1 MLIKSHKGESKLSME
16 NKVQEVEGIRI
27 GDIVEYRLGAR
38 EVIGLTDEKVL
49 LKLGNE
55 SLLVHIED
63 INLLNVNR

>member
-16 NKVQEVEGIRI
+16 NKIQEVEGIRI

>member
-1 MLIKSHKGESKLSME
+1 MLIKSHKGESKLFME
-16 NKVQEVEGIRI
+16 NKVQQVEGIRI

>member
-1 MLIKSHKGESKLSME
+1 ME

-38 EVIGLTDEKVL
+38 KVIGLTDDKVL

-55 SLLVHIED
+55 SLLVDIED
-63 INLLNVNR
+63 INLLNVNK

>member
-16 NKVQEVEGIRI
+16 NKIQEVEGIRI

-49 LKLGNE
+49 LKIGNE

>member
-1 MLIKSHKGESKLSME
+1 MLIKLHKGESKFSME

>member
-1 MLIKSHKGESKLSME
+1 MLIKSHKGESKLFME